1 MREHDLMQQ
10 ARGALVAHG
19 EALAASCVTQG
30 AGHVGLSCTGR
41 TENEDVEMTADPL
54 TLSQFENE
62 AAIKAASRGE
72 VEIFD
77 HSGERKASSF
87 NAEAQA
93 VIRPAGALQIDQQAE
108 PILE

>member
-1 MREHDLMQQ
+1 
-10 ARGALVAHG
+10 
-19 EALAASCVTQG
+19 VTQG
-30 AGHVGLSCTGR
+30 AGHVGLTCTCGAPQVRCRCSCTGR

-62 AAIKAASRGE
+62 AAIKTTSRGE

-87 NAEAQA
+87 DAAAQA
-93 VIRPAGALQIDQQAE
+93 VICPAGALQIDQQAE